1 MPVPAGTS
9 LSIQVRAKAVLTNDF
24 QHVLFRLNR
33 NGLVVWRSG
42 YDTARYESPLKNLA
56 RRLDQLGAIALALL
70 YVTQDCRLAQIWNS
84 TLEIYRT
91 FAAPIL
97 FLLPAEAAHRLSIWA
112 LKLGL
117 VPGAR
122 QKQVGI
128 LATEFCGLPLP
139 NPIGLAAGYDKD
151 CEIPGALLGL
161 GFGFVEA
168 GTVTPRPQPGTP
180 KPRLF
185 RLVEDG
191 AVINRFGFNSR
202 GHDEFSN
209 NLDDWRASNGTG
221 LVGVNVGKNKDSED
235 AAADYV
241 AGVRRF
247 AGVADYL
254 VVNIS
259 SPNTPGLRDLQSK
272 ARLEKLTVAVIK
284 ARDDAAAKSDD
295 GRRCPLLIKIA
306 PDLDES
312 ALEDIAEIALQNSI
326 DGIIATNTTVAR
338 PPGLRDAAASETGGL
353 SGRPLFEPS
362 TRLLGDLYRLTG
374 GNVPL
379 IGVGGVFTGRQAYE
393 KILAGASLVQIYT
406 SLIYRGPGAAPRI
419 CAELAE
425 CLIADG
431 YAAVSD
437 AVGASHR

>member
-1 MPVPAGTS
+1 M
-9 LSIQVRAKAVLTNDF
+9 RAKAASTNDF

-168 GTVTPRPQPGTP
+168 GTVTPRPQPGNP

-284 ARDDAAAKSDD
+284 ARDAAAAKSDD

>member
-1 MPVPAGTS
+1 M
-9 LSIQVRAKAVLTNDF
+9 VL
-24 QHVLFRLNR
+24 
-33 NGLVVWRSG
+33 G
-42 YDTARYESPLKNLA
+42 
-56 RRLDQLGAIALALL
+56 LL
-70 YVTQDCRLAQIWNS
+70 YVALDYRLVQTWNAA
-84 TLEIYRT
+84 LEFYPK
-91 FAAPIL
+91 FAAPVL
-97 FLLPAEAAHRLSIWA
+97 FLLPAEAAHRFSIWA

-122 QKQVGI
+122 QRPPEI
-128 LATEFCGLPLP
+128 LATEFCGLSLS

-151 CEIPGALLGL
+151 CEIPGPLLGL

-168 GTVTPRPQPGTP
+168 GTVTPRPQPGNP

-185 RLVEDG
+185 RLAEDG
-191 AVINRFGFNSR
+191 AVINRFGFNSH

-209 NLDDWRASNGTG
+209 NLDEWRAGDG
-221 LVGVNVGKNKDSED
+221 AGILGVNVGKNKDSSD

-241 AGVRRF
+241 IGVRRF

-272 ARLEKLTVAVIK
+272 ANLEELSIAVIE
-284 ARDDAAAKSDD
+284 ARDDVAAKSDD

-306 PDLDES
+306 PDLDEI
-312 ALEDIAEIALQNSI
+312 ALEDIAEIALHSGI
-326 DGIIATNTTVAR
+326 DGIIATNTTVER
-338 PPGLRDAAASETGGL
+338 PPELRGAAVSETGGL

-374 GNVPL
+374 GSVPL
-379 IGVGGVFTGRQAYE
+379 IGVGGVSTGREAYE

-419 CAELAE
+419 CAELAA
-425 CLIADG
+425 CLVADG
-431 YAAVSD
+431 YATVSD
-437 AVGASHR
+437 AVGARHR

>member
-1 MPVPAGTS
+1 
-9 LSIQVRAKAVLTNDF
+9 VRAKAVLTNDF

-168 GTVTPRPQPGTP
+168 GTVTPRPQPGNP